1 MPVVRVLTD
10 ADVDIAA
17 GILRDG
23 GLLGLPT
30 ETVYGLAADAESPY
44 AVARIYFAKGRPQD
58 HPVIVHIASSEQL
71 ELWAREIP
79 DYAQALAKEFWPGP
93 MTLVLKRTDR
103 AGDFITGG
111 QDTVGIRVPQHPV
124 ALAVLKAFGGGVA
137 APSANRFGG
146 VSPTSALHVVHD
158 LADRLDTETDAVI
171 DGGESSVGVESTII
185 DCTSSHPKVLR
196 LGAVTIAD
204 IERVTG
210 LTVEDPSDEIRAPG
224 TLASHYSPHAT
235 VVLAHT
241 DEEVQHTI
249 NELVSDRQIGFIA
262 LEKFQTPRGALRLSM
277 PQNADEYAANLYASL
292 WEADRQGLDYVV
304 ALVPEGA
311 DIAAAVRDR
320 LIRAAHA

>member
-1 MPVVRVLTD
+1 MPVIRVLRE
-10 ADVDIAA
+10 ADVEIAA

-30 ETVYGLAADAESPY
+30 ETVYGLAADAESPS

-58 HPVIVHIASSEQL
+58 HPVIVHIASADKLNE
-71 ELWAREIP
+71 WAREIP
-79 DYAQALAKEFWPGP
+79 EYALALAQAFWPGP
-93 MTLVLKRTDR
+93 MTLVLKRTER
-103 AGDFITGG
+103 AADFITGG
-111 QDTVGIRVPQHPV
+111 QDTVGVRVPQHPV
-124 ALAVLKAFGGGVA
+124 ALAVLNAFGGGIA

-146 VSPTSALHVVHD
+146 VSPTSAMHVVQD
-158 LADRLDTETDAVI
+158 LADRLDDETDAVI

-185 DCTSSHPKVLR
+185 DCTSSRPKVLR
-196 LGAVTIAD
+196 LGAVTVAD
-204 IERVTG
+204 IERVTN
-210 LTVEDPSDEIRAPG
+210 LSVEDPDDVIRAPG

-241 DEEVQHTI
+241 DEEVEHTI

-262 LEKFQTPRGALRLSM
+262 LEKFLTPRGALRLAM
-277 PQNADEYAANLYASL
+277 PQNAEEYAANLYSSL

-304 ALVPEGA
+304 ALVPQGA

-320 LIRAAHA
+320 LTRAAHA

>member
-1 MPVVRVLTD
+1 M
-10 ADVDIAA
+10 
-17 GILRDG
+17 
-23 GLLGLPT
+23 
-30 ETVYGLAADAESPY
+30 YGLAADAESPS
-44 AVARIYFAKGRPQD
+44 AVSRIYFAKGRPQD
-58 HPVIVHIASSEQL
+58 HPVIVHIASHEQL

-79 DYAQALAKEFWPGP
+79 DYAHALAVAFWPGP

-103 AGDFITGG
+103 AADFITGG
-111 QDTVGIRVPQHPV
+111 QDTVGIRIPQHPV
-124 ALAVLKAFGGGVA
+124 ALAVIQAFGGGVA

-146 VSPTSALHVVHD
+146 VSPTSALHVVQD
-158 LADRLDTETDAVI
+158 LSDRLDDETDAVI

-204 IERVTG
+204 IERVTH
-210 LTVEDPSDEIRAPG
+210 LRVEDPDDAIRAPG

-241 DEEVQHTI
+241 DLEVEHTI
-249 NELVSDRQIGFIA
+249 SELVSDRQIGFIA
-262 LEKFQTPRGALRLSM
+262 LEKFQTPLGALRLAM
-277 PQNADEYAANLYASL
+277 PQNADEYAANLYSSL

-304 ALVPEGA
+304 ALVPQGA

-320 LIRAAHA
+320 LTRAAHA